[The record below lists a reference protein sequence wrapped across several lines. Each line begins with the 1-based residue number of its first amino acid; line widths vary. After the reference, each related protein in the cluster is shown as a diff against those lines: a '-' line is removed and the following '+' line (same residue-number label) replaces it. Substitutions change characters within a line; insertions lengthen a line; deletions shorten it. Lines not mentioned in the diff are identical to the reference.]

1 MIINEID
8 KTNRQIVNDFI
19 INHWYTLEMVV
30 RGESIDLGNAD
41 GFFFMQNEKISGLI
55 TYRYVDAYI
64 EILSLD
70 SMHEK
75 QGIGTALLN
84 RVIDKARK
92 ENISSIKLITTNDNM
107 LALRFYQKRGFNM
120 INLYC
125 NAVDLAR
132 EKKPE
137 IPLLG
142 NDNIPIK
149 HEIELEFDTNA
160 I

>member
-41 GFFFMQNEKISGLI
+41 GFFFMLNEKISGLI
-55 TYRYVDAYI
+55 TYRYVDDYI

-149 HEIELEFDTNA
+149 HEIELELDTNA